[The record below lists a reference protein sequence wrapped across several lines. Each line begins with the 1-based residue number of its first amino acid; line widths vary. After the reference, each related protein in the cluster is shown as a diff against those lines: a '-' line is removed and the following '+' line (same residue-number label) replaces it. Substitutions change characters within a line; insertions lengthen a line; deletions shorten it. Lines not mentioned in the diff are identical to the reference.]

1 MTTVDLTKPP
11 YRSTNPAIR
20 TTHLFCGTLLARDL
34 AKTRRFYEEI
44 LGLEC
49 VELGPDRLL
58 ARPASPGESAPRRFM
73 NFVLDV
79 RQSNDIANPQ
89 RVFHHWGLEL
99 DSKRAV
105 DQMHRML
112 TARKEELELKQ
123 VQECRFQHS
132 AYSFYF
138 SDCDSNWWEFQ
149 YLPPSALEQVFKGD
163 AV

>member
-11 YRSTNPAIR
+11 YRAIDPTIK
-20 TTHLFCGTLLARDL
+20 TTHLFCGTLLAQDL
-34 AKTRRFYEEI
+34 KKTRQFYEEI

-49 VELGPDRLL
+49 VELGSDRLL
-58 ARPASPGESAPRRFM
+58 ARPSTHRDTSRSSAM

-79 RQSNDIANPQ
+79 RQSDSIPNPQ

-99 DSKRAV
+99 GSKKAV
-105 DQMHRML
+105 DQMHKLL
-112 TARKEELELKQ
+112 TARKDELELQQ
-123 VQECRFQHS
+123 VQECRFQHA

-138 SDCDSNWWEFQ
+138 SDRDCNWWEFQ
-149 YLPPSALEQVFKGD
+149 YLPPATLEQVFKGD